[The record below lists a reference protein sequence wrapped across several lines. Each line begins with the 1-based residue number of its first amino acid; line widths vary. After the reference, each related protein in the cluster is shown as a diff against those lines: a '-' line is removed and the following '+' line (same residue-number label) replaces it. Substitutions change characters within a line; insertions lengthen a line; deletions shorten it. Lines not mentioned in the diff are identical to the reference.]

1 MNSYYMLSFV
11 VDGFFMMTSFV
22 IWSFCKH
29 TVLHFG
35 HTAAYSLQFHTNRFF
50 LSVHLSGS
58 RWLLGQMEMMKNS
71 EEQAYTLVK
80 KKSSKICFTGQKLL
94 PSMESH
100 WSTSICLRRMKLD
113 VQKLQ
118 QFSSRTVR
126 HNILLH

>member
-50 LSVHLSGS
+50 LF
-58 RWLLGQMEMMKNS
+58 
-71 EEQAYTLVK
+71 
-80 KKSSKICFTGQKLL
+80 SSLEWIAVTFRANGDDEK
-94 PSMESH
+94 
-100 WSTSICLRRMKLD
+100 LRR
-113 VQKLQ
+113 
-118 QFSSRTVR
+118 TG
-126 HNILLH
+126 LHLG